1 MFERMTAP
9 ALPIA
14 IGISVYEGAISLLY
28 RFVPRSSCCSSS
40 CFRHFLFYDGKM
52 LWSSR
57 LSFFSGEP
65 IVCVQAAK
73 HNYGWMG
80 EVTDNTK
87 QALKLTWPKE
97 PAPGHRSCKRGG
109 RRAGYGGCLFRAVSV

>member
-1 MFERMTAP
+1 MLERMTAF

-14 IGISVYEGAISLLY
+14 RRISVW
-28 RFVPRSSCCSSS
+28 RCNFFVVS
-40 CFRHFLFYDGKM
+40 FRAS

-57 LSFFSGEP
+57 LSFFGGEL
-65 IVCVQAAK
+65 IGCVQAAK

-80 EVTDNTK
+80 DVTDNTK

-97 PAPGHRSCKRGG
+97 PAPGHRSCKREHASP
-109 RRAGYGGCLFRAVSV
+109 RPLQR